1 MNRLLPQLENPP
13 AAWRPV
19 PFWSWNDR
27 LDPQVLAWQID
38 EMQKAGL
45 GGYFM
50 HARGGIQTE
59 YLSED
64 WMNCIRTGIEEAE
77 KRGMEAWIY
86 DESGWPSGYAD
97 GKVTEANPL
106 FSAHWITLEDRDT
119 ASPRAVVHTS
129 PYYIDVLSP
138 DAVALFLKF
147 THEAYLERFGDAFGG
162 AMKGFFTDEPRIFWN
177 NEGDLPWSPI
187 LPEEF
192 RKAYGYE
199 LEPVLPLLFLD
210 RPGSTAVRFDFWK
223 LVSRLFVDSFIRQI
237 GDWCEAHN
245 CQLTGHVMMEES
257 VFSQLTGT
265 GGAMPCYEFMQAPGV
280 DWLRRTVGNPVIPH
294 QVGSAAAQT
303 GRRQVLTESYALC
316 GWHVSF
322 EELKWIAEWQYVH
335 GVNRMCQHL
344 EGYSLRGLRKR
355 DYPPSLF
362 YQQPWWS
369 EYRRF
374 NDWIA
379 RLGMLLADGQAP
391 DGVLL
396 LHPMHSGWVRFDG
409 TKNEAVVAIDDAF
422 AAASEALADTCA
434 DWHYG
439 DEVLLDHLG
448 SVSDT
453 PEGPRL
459 VVGAC
464 RYHTVVLPA
473 MVSMD
478 RSTLA
483 LLARFQSLG
492 GRVFAFGALP
502 TLCDGR
508 PDPALD
514 AFTATLPRLDGDA
527 DALAAVLAP
536 HQAFTVHSDAAPNTL
551 RSFRRVQPDGEVV
564 FLVHHGRERAC
575 SAELRFP
582 DTVRVTRY
590 RPEDNTLVPLEAVPT
605 AEGLALSLSLAPMG
619 SAVLWVER
627 NMLPISPSNA
637 PCAAATVSP
646 TDAPC
651 AATSVSPTAAP
662 CGTSVPTR
670 LVPGDTWTITTCDP
684 NTLTLDACA
693 WSVDD
698 GPWQP
703 ELPVIHV
710 MDRLLALRRPCEIA
724 LRFSFR
730 SELSAAECGVLQL
743 VVERIGDFAIT
754 VNGRPAPAPEAGWW
768 KDLSFGR
775 TDIGPLLVRGRNE
788 IVLRRTFFQSEK
800 VYHVLFDPDVY
811 ESERNKLTFD
821 TELESIYLTGD
832 FGVYSESP
840 WMEEARGGLF
850 TTGPFALR
858 KRPTEVFSG
867 DLTRQGFAFFA
878 GNLRLTQT
886 VMMPDGDAAA
896 KPQLLCLGTPA
907 APMLD
912 VSVNGDLPTP
922 LLWAP
927 WTVDLTG
934 RLHPGENRL
943 SVTVWGSNRNLFG
956 PHHHRKGELFQVGP
970 ESFTGRWSWVE
981 REAEGQVATA
991 AEMADNYWRDGW
1003 SMVRFGLARK
1013 ENGQGV

>member
-27 LDPQVLAWQID
+27 LDPKVLAWQID

-50 HARGGIQTE
+50 HARGGIETE

-64 WMNCIRTGIEEAE
+64 WMTCIRTGIDEA
-77 KRGMEAWIY
+77 KARGMEAWIY

-97 GKVTEANPL
+97 GKVTEANPY

-119 ASPRAVVHTS
+119 ATPRAVVHTS

-147 THEAYLERFGDAFGG
+147 THEAYLERFGDAFGD
-162 AMKGFFTDEPRIFWN
+162 AVKGFFTDEPRIFWN

-192 RKAYGYE
+192 RKAYGYA
-199 LEPVLPLLFLD
+199 LEPLLPLLFLD
-210 RPGSTAVRFDFWK
+210 RPGSAAVRYDFWK
-223 LVSRLFVDSFIRQI
+223 LVSRLFVGSFIRQI
-237 GDWCEAHN
+237 GDWCEAHG

-303 GRRQVLTESYALC
+303 GRRQVLTESFALC

-322 EELKWIAEWQYVH
+322 EELKWITEWQYVH

-362 YQQPWWS
+362 YQQPWWQ

-379 RLGMLLADGQAP
+379 RLGMLLADGEAP

-409 TKNEAVVAIDDAF
+409 TKNEAVVAIDEAF

-448 SVSDT
+448 RVT
-453 PEGPRL
+453 HAPEGPRL

-464 RYHTVVLPA
+464 RYHTVVLPSMA
-473 MVSMD
+473 SMD

-483 LLARFQSLG
+483 LLTRFQSLG
-492 GRVFAFGALP
+492 GRVLAFGETP
-502 TLCDGR
+502 SLCDGR

-514 AFTATLPRLDGDA
+514 AFIALLPRLDGHA
-527 DALAAVLAP
+527 DALAAALAP
-536 HQAFTVHSDAAPNTL
+536 QQAFTVRTDAAPHTL
-551 RSFRRVQPDGEVV
+551 RSFRRIQPDGEVV
-564 FLVHHGRERAC
+564 FLVHHGRESAC
-575 SAELRFP
+575 QADLRFP
-582 DTVRVTRY
+582 GAAGISLY
-590 RPEDNTLVPLEAVPT
+590 RPEDNTHVPMETTRMAD
-605 AEGLALSLSLAPMG
+605 GLHLSLTLAPMG

-627 NMLPISPSNA
+627 DAKTLPNAASTSDAGQETPFARADALSGAPSPN
-637 PCAAATVSP
+637 
-646 TDAPC
+646 
-651 AATSVSPTAAP
+651 
-662 CGTSVPTR
+662 R
-670 LVPGDTWTITTCDP
+670 LTPGDTWTITSCDP
-684 NTLTLDACA
+684 NTLTLDACE

-724 LRFSFR
+724 LRFSFH
-730 SELSAAECGVLQL
+730 SELSAAECAALHL
-743 VVERIGDFAIT
+743 VVERIGDFDIT
-754 VNGRPAPAPEAGWW
+754 VNGKPAPAPEADWW

-775 TDIGPLLVRGRNE
+775 TAIGPLLVRGRNE
-788 IVLRRTFFQSEK
+788 IVLRRTFHQSEK
-800 VYHVLFDPDVY
+800 VYHVLFDEGVY

-832 FGVYSESP
+832 FGVFSESP
-840 WMEEARGGLF
+840 WTEEARGGLY
-850 TTGPFALR
+850 TKGPFVLR
-858 KRPTEVFSG
+858 GKPAVVQTG

-886 VMMPDGDAAA
+886 VTLPEETGANL
-896 KPQLLCLGTPA
+896 PQVLGLGTPA

-912 VSVNGDLPTP
+912 VSINDDAPTP

-927 WTVDLTG
+927 WTIDLTG
-934 RLHPGENRL
+934 RLKPGDNRL
-943 SVTVWGSNRNLFG
+943 TVTVWGSNRNLFG

-981 REAEGQVATA
+981 REAEGQVATE
-991 AEMADNYWRDGW
+991 AEKADNYWRDGW
-1003 SMVRFGLARK
+1003 SMVQFGLGRT
-1013 ENGQGV
+1013 EGEHIP